1 MDGTAGPSSPDHHRA
16 PGVRPGVAADRSDAS
31 QAPSARTGKSDLGN
45 AMARLASAAGSA
57 GKLVSPG
64 LLLCVAIVGLT
75 SAALFALI
83 SNKSNSDMAEALAH
97 YRVESQLEAERAAR
111 EVAEKLHL
119 IQQGLRTITLLPGVR
134 RIAGKGSTIDADSE
148 AAIQQLYNNLKSN
161 VDVSEVYIVPADID
175 PDRPEASHEPI
186 LAFDE
191 LIVNAA
197 ARARERGELAEAKRE
212 EDDPEVEIFEYRALR
227 NQMTWLRQN
236 YPTDA
241 AFVGLDRPMISTAE
255 MITCDNTVFIHTRRD
270 EDRSGI
276 ILSVPFYGVDGAL
289 HGAVSA
295 IVRTGA
301 LVGYLPESNAGLL
314 NTAHGF
320 NALSPNRGVERV
332 FRNDL
337 IGGRPSRDLLYSAAI
352 KLGEVD
358 TQGDLAPMA
367 ALDAQ
372 GDWVLWAG
380 RPNSDF
386 FSSDSV
392 TSIKT
397 FENLAMAIAAVFTL
411 LAVLGLLMMRLY
423 LLRRTANEAALADAL
438 DAAEAASRAK
448 SAFLANM
455 SHEIRTPL
463 NGVLGMAQ
471 VLESQNLSPEARPLV
486 ETIRD
491 SGNNL
496 VAMLNDVLD
505 LSKIEAGKVDLSP
518 EDTDFRRIIRR
529 VERLYTAAAAAKGIE
544 LKVAIDALVPERLSF
559 DAMRMQQC
567 ASNLVSNAIKFT
579 ESGTVSVSGSCQ
591 PVAGGAWMVQ
601 ICVADTGIGINEDVV
616 GKLFQVFTQAD
627 ESTTR
632 RFGGTGLGLA
642 ISRKLARRMGGDITV
657 ASISGCGSTFTYTF
671 VAQAAAD
678 PAVSMPLKGGASVV
692 DFSSL
697 DDLRVLVVDDNPLN
711 RKVVRLLLAPHHAS
725 IVEAENGLEALE
737 QLEANTFDVML
748 LDAHMPVMDGPTT
761 IKRIRES
768 TTPWSQ
774 LPVVALTADAM
785 NGDREKYLKLGMS
798 GYASKPVNRI
808 ALLTEMSEVLGGRPA
823 KGVERTTSPSPGLD
837 AAGAE
842 QPASSL
848 DDDDLASILGMI
860 DRASA

>member
-1 MDGTAGPSSPDHHRA
+1 MVGRAGPTSLVQDPEH
-16 PGVRPGVAADRSDAS
+16 GLQPGVAARTSGKLQP
-31 QAPSARTGKSDLGN
+31 QA
-45 AMARLASAAGSA
+45 AMAWLGGISRPVLE
-57 GKLVSPG
+57 LFSPG
-64 LLLCVAIVGLT
+64 LLLSFAVVGVT

-83 SNKSNSDMAEALAH
+83 RYKSDSDMTEELAH
-97 YRVESQLEAERAAR
+97 YRTESQLEAERAAG

-134 RIAGKGSTIDADSE
+134 RIASQGSEIDADSE

-161 VDVSEVYIVPADID
+161 VDISEVYIVPADID
-175 PDRPEASHEPI
+175 PDRPEASQEPI
-186 LAFDE
+186 MAFDE

-197 ARARERGELAEAKRE
+197 ARARERGELAEVEHE

-227 NQMTWLRQN
+227 DQMTWLREN
-236 YPTDA
+236 HPTDA
-241 AFVGLDRPMISTAE
+241 AFAGLDRPMISTAE

-276 ILSVPFYGVDGAL
+276 ILSVPFYGLDGTL

-301 LVGYLPESNAGLL
+301 LVGYLPQSNAGLL

-320 NALSPNRGVERV
+320 NALSSEPGVERL
-332 FRNDL
+332 FSDDL
-337 IGGRPSRDLLYSAAI
+337 LAGRPSPDLLYSAAV
-352 KLGEVD
+352 KLVD
-358 TQGDLAPMA
+358 HDARGHAAPTSV
-367 ALDAQ
+367 LDAR
-372 GDWVLWAG
+372 GSWILWAG

-386 FSSDSV
+386 FSSGSA
-392 TSIKT
+392 TSIKA
-397 FENLAMAIAAVFTL
+397 FENLATAIAAVFTL
-411 LAVLGLLMMRLY
+411 LALIGLVIMRLY

-438 DAAEAASRAK
+438 YAAEAASRAK

-471 VLESQNLSPEARPLV
+471 VLESQKLSAEARPLV

-491 SGNNL
+491 SGNSL

-518 EDTDFRRIIRR
+518 EDTDFRQVMRR
-529 VERLYTAAAAAKGIE
+529 VERLYTAAAAAKGIA
-544 LKVAIDALVPERLSF
+544 LKVEIDASVPERLSF

-567 ASNLVSNAIKFT
+567 VSNLVANAIKFT
-579 ESGTVSVSGSCQ
+579 ESGTVSVSANCQ
-591 PVAGGAWMVQ
+591 PLAGGVWMAG
-601 ICVADTGIGINEDVV
+601 ICVADTGIGINEDAV

-642 ISRKLARRMGGDITV
+642 ISRKLARLMGGDITV
-657 ASISGCGSTFTYTF
+657 ASIPGRGSAFTFNF
-671 VAQAAAD
+671 VAHAAAD
-678 PAVSMPLKGGASVV
+678 PPRSQPLNDGQSVV
-692 DFSSL
+692 DFANL

-711 RKVVRLLLAPHHAS
+711 RKVVRLLLAPHHAW
-725 IVEAENGLEALE
+725 IVEAENGLGALE
-737 QLEANTFDVML
+737 QLDAGTFDIVL
-748 LDAHMPVMDGPTT
+748 LDAHMPVMDGATT

-768 TTPWSQ
+768 MKPWSQ
-774 LPVVALTADAM
+774 LPVIALTADAM
-785 NGDREKYLKLGMS
+785 NGDREKYLKMGMS
-798 GYASKPVNRI
+798 GYASKPVTRVV
-808 ALLTEMSEVLGGRPA
+808 LLTEMSKVLGDRPA
-823 KGVERTTSPSPGLD
+823 KSAERTAGTSSSPE
-837 AAGAE
+837 AAGAD

-848 DDDDLASILGMI
+848 ADDDLASILGMI

>member
-1 MDGTAGPSSPDHHRA
+1 
-16 PGVRPGVAADRSDAS
+16 
-31 QAPSARTGKSDLGN
+31 
-45 AMARLASAAGSA
+45 MAQLASAAGSA

-64 LLLCVAIVGLT
+64 LLLSVAIVGLA

-83 SNKSNSDMAEALAH
+83 SNKSSSDLAEALVH
-97 YRVESQLEAERAAR
+97 YRIESQLEAERAAGQ
-111 EVAEKLHL
+111 VAEKLHL
-119 IQQGLRTITLLPGVR
+119 IQQGLRTISLLPGVR
-134 RIAGKGSTIDADSE
+134 RIAGEGSTIDADSE

-197 ARARERGELAEAKRE
+197 ARARERGELAEAKHE

-236 YPTDA
+236 HPTDA

-255 MITCDNTVFIHTRRD
+255 MITCDNTVFIHTGRD

-320 NALSPNRGVERV
+320 NALSPEPGVERV

-352 KLGEVD
+352 KLGVDD

-386 FSSDSV
+386 FSSDNV

-397 FENLAMAIAAVFTL
+397 FENLSMAIAAVFTL

-518 EDTDFRRIIRR
+518 EDTDFRHIMRR

-567 ASNLVSNAIKFT
+567 ASNLVANAIKFT

-591 PVAGGAWMVQ
+591 PVAGGAWMVR
-601 ICVADTGIGINEDVV
+601 ICVADTGIGINEDAV

-642 ISRKLARRMGGDITV
+642 ISRKLARLMGGDITV
-657 ASISGCGSTFTYTF
+657 ASISGSGSTFTYTF
-671 VAQAAAD
+671 VAHAAAD
-678 PAVSMPLKGGASVV
+678 PAVSMPLKGDASAV

-737 QLEANTFDVML
+737 QLEANTFDLML

-768 TTPWSQ
+768 KTPWSE

-785 NGDREKYLKLGMS
+785 NGDREKYLKMGMS

-808 ALLTEMSEVLGGRPA
+808 ALLTEMSKVLGGRPA
-823 KGVERTTSPSPGLD
+823 KGVERTTSPSPGPE

>member
-1 MDGTAGPSSPDHHRA
+1 MTWLG
-16 PGVRPGVAADRSDAS
+16 AACRRSFE
-31 QAPSARTGKSDLGN
+31 L
-45 AMARLASAAGSA
+45 L
-57 GKLVSPG
+57 SPG
-64 LLLCVAIVGLT
+64 LLLSFAVVGVT

-83 SNKSNSDMAEALAH
+83 RYKSSSDMAEALVH
-97 YRVESQLEAERAAR
+97 YRSESQLEAERAAG

-134 RIAGKGSTIDADSE
+134 RIASEGSEIDADSK

-161 VDVSEVYIVPADID
+161 VDISEVYIVPADID

-186 LAFDE
+186 MAFDE

-197 ARARERGELAEAKRE
+197 ARARERGELAEAEHE

-227 NQMTWLRQN
+227 DQMTWLREN

-241 AFVGLDRPMISTAE
+241 AFSGLDRPMISTAE

-276 ILSVPFYGVDGAL
+276 ILSVPFYGLDGTL
-289 HGAVSA
+289 HGVVSA

-301 LVGYLPESNAGLL
+301 LVGYLPQSNAGLL

-320 NALSPNRGVERV
+320 NALSSEPGVERR
-332 FRNDL
+332 FRDDL
-337 IGGRPSRDLLYSAAI
+337 IAGRRSPDLLYSAAI
-352 KLGEVD
+352 KLGEDD
-358 TQGDLAPMA
+358 TRGDLAPMA
-367 ALDAQ
+367 ALDVQ

-386 FSSDSV
+386 FSSDSA
-392 TSIKT
+392 TSIKA
-397 FENLAMAIAAVFTL
+397 FENLATVIAAVFTL
-411 LAVLGLLMMRLY
+411 LALTGLVIMRLY

-438 DAAEAASRAK
+438 YAAEAASRAK

-471 VLESQNLSPEARPLV
+471 VLESQKLSAEARPLV

-491 SGNNL
+491 SGNSL

-518 EDTDFRRIIRR
+518 EDADLRQVMRR
-529 VERLYTAAAAAKGIE
+529 VERLYTAAAAAKGIA
-544 LKVAIDALVPERLSF
+544 LKVEIDASVPERLSF

-567 ASNLVSNAIKFT
+567 LSNLVSNAIKFT
-579 ESGTVSVSGSCQ
+579 ESGTVSVSGNCQ
-591 PVAGGAWMVQ
+591 PLAGGGSMVR
-601 ICVADTGIGINEDVV
+601 ICVADTGIGINEEAV

-642 ISRKLARRMGGDITV
+642 ISRKLARLMGGDITV
-657 ASISGCGSTFTYTF
+657 ASTPGRGSTFTCTF
-671 VAQAAAD
+671 VAHSAAA
-678 PAVSMPLKGGASVV
+678 PVLSMPLKAGASAV
-692 DFSSL
+692 DFTSL

-711 RKVVRLLLAPHHAS
+711 RKVVRLLLAPHNAW
-725 IVEAENGLEALE
+725 IAEAENGLGALE
-737 QLEANTFDVML
+737 RLDADTFDIVL
-748 LDAHMPVMDGPTT
+748 LDAHMPVMDGATT

-768 TTPWSQ
+768 KKPWSQ
-774 LPVVALTADAM
+774 LPVIALTADAM
-785 NGDREKYLKLGMS
+785 NGDREKYLRMGMS
-798 GYASKPVNRI
+798 GYASKPVNRV
-808 ALLTEMSEVLGGRPA
+808 ALLAEMSKVLGDRPA
-823 KGVERTTSPSPGLD
+823 KSVERTASTSSNPE
-837 AAGAE
+837 AAGAD

-848 DDDDLASILGMI
+848 ADDDLASILGMI

>member
-1 MDGTAGPSSPDHHRA
+1 MDGRAGRRSLVQDPEHGLRQ
-16 PGVRPGVAADRSDAS
+16 GVAAAG
-31 QAPSARTGKSDLGN
+31 PGTPDLGN
-45 AMARLASAAGSA
+45 VVARLGAATRQA

-64 LLLCVAIVGLT
+64 LVLSLAVVGVT
-75 SAALFALI
+75 SASLFGLI
-83 SNKSNSDMAEALAH
+83 AYKSNSDMAGALAH
-97 YRVESQLEAERAAR
+97 YRFESQLEAERAAG
-111 EVAEKLHL
+111 EVAEKLLL

-134 RIAGKGSTIDADSE
+134 RIAAEGSTIDPDSE

-175 PDRPEASHEPI
+175 PDRADASHEPI

-197 ARARERGELAEAKRE
+197 ARAREQGVLAEAKHE

-227 NQMTWLRQN
+227 DQMTWLRQN
-236 YPTDA
+236 YPTDT

-289 HGAVSA
+289 HGAVSV

-320 NALSPNRGVERV
+320 NALSSEPGVERV

-337 IGGRPSRDLLYSAAI
+337 LAGRPSRDLLYSAAI
-352 KLGEVD
+352 KLGEDD

-372 GDWVLWAG
+372 GDWVLWDG

-392 TSIKT
+392 TSIKA

-411 LAVLGLLMMRLY
+411 LAVLGLLMMRLH

-471 VLESQNLSPEARPLV
+471 VLESQKLSPEARPLV
-486 ETIRD
+486 ETIRN
-491 SGNNL
+491 SGYNL
-496 VAMLNDVLD
+496 VAILNDVLD

-518 EDTDFRRIIRR
+518 QDADFRHILRR
-529 VERLYTAAAAAKGIE
+529 VECLYTAAAAAKGIE
-544 LKVAIDALVPERLSF
+544 LKFAVDASIPERLSF

-567 ASNLVSNAIKFT
+567 VSNLVSNAIKFT
-579 ESGTVSVSGSCQ
+579 ERGTVSVSVDCQ
-591 PVAGGAWMVQ
+591 PTAAGAQMVR
-601 ICVADTGIGINEDVV
+601 ICVSDTGIGIDEGAI

-632 RFGGTGLGLA
+632 RFGGTGLGLV
-642 ISRKLARRMGGDITV
+642 ISRKLARLMGGDITV
-657 ASISGCGSTFTYTF
+657 ASSPGSGSTFTYTF
-671 VAQAAAD
+671 VAHAAA
-678 PAVSMPLKGGASVV
+678 PAVSMPLEDDASIV

-725 IVEAENGLEALE
+725 IIEAENGLEALE
-737 QLEANTFDVML
+737 HLEENTFDIVI

-785 NGDREKYLKLGMS
+785 NGDREKYLKMGMS
-798 GYASKPVNRI
+798 GYASKPVNRV
-808 ALLTEMSEVLGGRPA
+808 ALLTEMSKVLGSRPS
-823 KGVERTTSPSPGLD
+823 KSVERTTSPSPGPE
-837 AAGAE
+837 AAGSE
-842 QPASSL
+842 QPASGL
-848 DDDDLASILGMI
+848 GDDDLASILGMI